1 MTQRFGW
8 ISPKILIE
16 DTLQA
21 GYAGLR
27 AILDDDAQIDAYL
40 QRAFWNATPE
50 RRLSYRTKLRES
62 RKIPILENYPREN
75 QVFPCHAIII
85 GGGRSK
91 SVLGN
96 AGCEVTFPDGEV
108 GAIPMEVW
116 TNTIGVLTY
125 AENTDELELYHQ
137 LAKLILAAARLE
149 LSEYFSYEHDME
161 EKDLGFDRNMQ
172 PRFVYHRVLEQ
183 IVEYEQFNAAAPVP
197 VQVDSIASEL
207 LTQEDP
213 DA

>member
-21 GYAGLR
+21 GYDGLY
-27 AILDDDAQIDAYL
+27 AILGDDAQIDAYL

-50 RRLSYRTKLRES
+50 RRLSYRTKLRAA
-62 RKIPILENYPREN
+62 RKIPILENYPRET
-75 QVFPCHAIII
+75 QEFPCHVIII

-91 SVLGN
+91 QFLGN
-96 AGCEVTFPDGEV
+96 AGCEVTFPNGEV
-108 GAIPMEVW
+108 GAIAAEVW
-116 TNTIGVLTY
+116 TNTIGILTY
-125 AENTDELELYHQ
+125 AENTDEIELYHQ

-149 LSEYFSYEHDME
+149 LSDEFPYQHDMT
-161 EKDLGFDRNMQ
+161 EKDLGADPGMR

-183 IVEYEQFNAAAPVP
+183 VVEYEQLNAAPPVP
-197 VQVDSIASEL
+197 VQVDSILGAL
-207 LTQEDP
+207 LTQEDSNV
-213 DA
+213 